1 MKRKRSPA
9 STTIPRPLPASLT
22 PVQRGQPALS
32 PEFLPERSVGRE
44 AWVRAL
50 SPRCS
55 SRKHGERV
63 ETCEAC
69 RGYLKSITRLRA
81 TPPEAL
87 VLVDR
92 YRLGAKV
99 IEASSCL
106 PGDRLARRA
115 PGHDRRASGR

>member
-1 MKRKRSPA
+1 MGPHAVPS
-9 STTIPRPLPASLT
+9 
-22 PVQRGQPALS
+22 VQLEKAR
-32 PEFLPERSVGRE
+32 
-44 AWVRAL
+44 
-50 SPRCS
+50 
-55 SRKHGERV
+55 ERV

-69 RGYLKSITRLRA
+69 RGYLKSITRLRT